1 MSKAVVILGTG
12 LSLSKFKTEEHSG
25 SDIWATGSC
34 FEMLKK
40 FNIVS
45 TYFCLHRGEKI
56 DFDGKIINQNNY
68 PLEEIVEKYKSR
80 FFTNTISYMIAYAIY
95 SGYTKISIY
104 GVDMELDGEY
114 SFERPS
120 VTYWTGFARGCSI
133 EVNIASGIDD
143 PLFLYGF
150 ENPVPLLNRLKAVA
164 EMSKELAQVE
174 LNAGNKAK
182 SDQYIGQYVGSLRWI
197 KEITG

>member
-1 MSKAVVILGTG
+1 MSKSVVILGTG

-25 SDIWATGSC
+25 SEIWATGSC

-40 FNIVS
+40 YNIVS
-45 TYFCLHRGEKI
+45 TYFCLHKGEKI
-56 DFDGKIINQNNY
+56 GFDGEIIDQNNY

-80 FFTNTISYMIAYAIY
+80 FFTNTISYMIAYAIFN
-95 SGYTKISIY
+95 SYTKISIY

-120 VTYWTGFARGCSI
+120 VTYWIGFARGCSI
-133 EVNIASGIDD
+133 EVSIASDIDD

-150 ENPVPLLNRLKAVA
+150 ENPTPLLKRLQDRAD
-164 EMSKELAQVE
+164 MSKELAQIE

-182 SDQYIGQYVGSLRWI
+182 SDQYVGQYVDAIHWI
-197 KEITG
+197 KELRG